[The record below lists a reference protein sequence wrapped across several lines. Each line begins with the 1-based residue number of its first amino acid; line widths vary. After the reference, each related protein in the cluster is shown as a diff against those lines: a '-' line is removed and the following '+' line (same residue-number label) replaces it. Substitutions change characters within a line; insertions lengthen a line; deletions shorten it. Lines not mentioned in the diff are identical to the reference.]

1 MRPRLRRRWPLA
13 AGLALAA
20 LAALALEVALVRT
33 AAHLGEASRRLE
45 RLSAARLELGGLD
58 DAVSSARE
66 RLRAISGEPVR
77 GSLDLEETDELIGG
91 RVDALLRLSR
101 DDPWLWR
108 RALAVAAP
116 ADAYAAALDLLGP
129 LPDGPAIRVAAPALE
144 RRLGELEAATERTAL
159 EVGREAVRLAARDAA
174 DRRAAQ
180 RLLVGLGGGI
190 LLVGVGVAL
199 GLAAAARRRVRSEER
214 RRTEAET
221 ARALAEERFRA
232 LVEQLP
238 AVIYADRP
246 DGSMV
251 TDYVSPQI
259 ERILGV
265 RAEAYLADPGLWERH
280 LHPEDRERVMA
291 AVRRLFAE
299 GRPSPEGIQYRWIR
313 PDGRVVWIEDRST
326 MIRDRAGRPLLLQ
339 GMMLDVTD
347 RKRAEEQLSWTLGRL
362 RELSEQRRLLLR
374 RVVDAQEQERE
385 RIARDV
391 HDDPIQKVTALGI
404 RLAHLRGQVA
414 TEEGRR
420 ALEELERTAQ
430 ATIASLRRLLFDLRP
445 QALDR
450 DGLAAAVRL
459 LLSKVREEGGPVGA
473 VDDRLVREPE
483 PEART
488 VAYRVIQEAVANARK
503 HAGAS
508 RIEVSLREEAGGF
521 RVRVRDDGRGFC
533 PQEALRGPGALEH
546 LGLSTMR
553 ERAETA
559 GGWFRVESAPG
570 RGTTVEFWLPSTVA
584 GPWNGSPGEP
594 AAEGASRGA
603 GPEAEGG
610 PG

>member
-1 MRPRLRRRWPLA
+1 MRPRLRRPLPLA

-33 AAHLGEASRRLE
+33 AAHLGQASRRLE
-45 RLSAARLELGGLD
+45 RFSAARLELGGLD
-58 DAVSSARE
+58 DTVSSARE
-66 RLRAISGEPVR
+66 RLRAISREPVR

-91 RVDALLRLSR
+91 RVDALLRVSR

-116 ADAYAAALDLLGP
+116 ADAYGAALDLLGP
-129 LPDGPAIRVAAPALE
+129 LPDGAAIRVAAPALE
-144 RRLGELEAATERTAL
+144 RRLGELEHVVERTAVQ
-159 EVGREAVRLAARDAA
+159 VGVEAARLAARDAS
-174 DRRAAQ
+174 DRRAAR

-190 LLVGVGVAL
+190 LLVGLGVAL
-199 GLAAAARRRVRSEER
+199 GLAAGARRRVRSEER
-214 RRTEAET
+214 RRAEAET
-221 ARALAEERFRA
+221 ARAFAEERFRA

-246 DGSMV
+246 DGSML
-251 TDYVSPQI
+251 TEYVSPQV

-265 RAEAYLADPGLWERH
+265 SAEAYLADPGLWERH
-280 LHPEDRERVMA
+280 LHPEDRARVMA
-291 AVRRLFAE
+291 SVRRLFAE
-299 GRPSPEGIQYRWIR
+299 GRPSPEGIEYRWIR
-313 PDGRVVWIEDRST
+313 PDGRVVWIEDRAT
-326 MIRDRAGRPLLLQ
+326 MIRDGAGRPLLLQ

-347 RKRAEEQLSWTLGRL
+347 RKRAEEELSRTLRRL
-362 RELSEQRRLLLR
+362 RELSEQRRSLLR
-374 RVVDAQEQERE
+374 RVVDAQERERE

-404 RLAHLRGQVA
+404 RLAHVRGQVA
-414 TEEGRR
+414 TDEGRR
-420 ALEELERTAQ
+420 ALQELERTTQ

-459 LLSKVREEGGPVGA
+459 LLSKVREENGPAGA
-473 VDDRLVREPE
+473 VDDGLVREPE

-488 VAYRVIQEAVANARK
+488 IAYRIVQEAVANARK

-508 RIEVSLREEAGGF
+508 RIEVSLREEDGGF
-521 RVRVRDDGRGFC
+521 RVRVRDDGRGFR
-533 PQEALRGPGALEH
+533 PEGALRGPGALEH

-559 GGWFRVESAPG
+559 GGWFRLASAPG
-570 RGTTVEFWLPSTVA
+570 RGTTVEFWLPSAVG

-594 AAEGASRGA
+594 AADGASRRTRA
-603 GPEAEGG
+603 EADGG
-610 PG
+610 PR

>member
-1 MRPRLRRRWPLA
+1 MRSRPRRSWPLA

-20 LAALALEVALVRT
+20 LAGLVLELALVRT

-45 RLSAARLELGGLD
+45 RLSAARLELAGLG

-66 RLRAISGEPVR
+66 RLRAISDEPVR

-91 RVDALLRLSR
+91 RVDALLRVSR

-129 LPDGPAIRVAAPALE
+129 LPEGTAIRVAAPALE
-144 RRLGELEAATERTAL
+144 RRLGELERATERASV
-159 EVGREAVRLAARDAA
+159 EVAAEAVRLARRDAA

-190 LLVGVGVAL
+190 LLVGAGVAL
-199 GLAAAARRRVRSEER
+199 ALAAAGRRRVRLEER

-221 ARALAEERFRA
+221 GRALAEERFRA

-251 TDYVSPQI
+251 TEYVSPQV

-265 RAEAYLADPGLWERH
+265 TAEEYLADPGLRERH

-291 AVRRLFAE
+291 SVRRLFAE
-299 GRPSPEGIQYRWIR
+299 GRPSPEGIEYRWVR
-313 PDGRVVWIEDRST
+313 PDGRVVWVEDRSA
-326 MIRDRAGRPLLLQ
+326 MIRDGAGRPLLLQ

-347 RKRAEEQLSWTLGRL
+347 RKRAEEELSWTLRRL
-362 RELSEQRRLLLR
+362 RELSEQRRSLLR
-374 RVVDAQEQERE
+374 RVVDAQERERE

-420 ALEELERTAQ
+420 VLAELERTAQ
-430 ATIASLRRLLFDLRP
+430 ATIASLRGLLFDLRP

-459 LLSKVREEGGPVGA
+459 LLSKVHEEGGPAGTL
-473 VDDRLVREPE
+473 DDGLVREPE

-488 VAYRVIQEAVANARK
+488 IAYRIVQEAVARARK

-508 RIEVSLREEAGGF
+508 RIEVSFREEGDGF

-533 PQEALRGPGALEH
+533 PDQALRGAGALEH

-559 GGWFRVESAPG
+559 GGWFRLESAPG
-570 RGTTVEFWLPSTVA
+570 QGTAVEFWLPSAVA
-584 GPWNGSPGEP
+584 GPRDGP
-594 AAEGASRGA
+594 AGDGASRGA
-603 GPEAEGG
+603 AAEAGG
-610 PG
+610 ACL